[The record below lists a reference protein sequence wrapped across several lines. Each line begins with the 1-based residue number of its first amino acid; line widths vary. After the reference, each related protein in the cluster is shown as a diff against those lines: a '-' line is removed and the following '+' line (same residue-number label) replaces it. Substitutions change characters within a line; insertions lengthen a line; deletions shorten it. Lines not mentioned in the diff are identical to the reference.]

1 MQNKILPI
9 VIAALLGG
17 CSLTPE
23 YQTPA
28 VPETDGWVGVEQVSN
43 QEVLPEWRQFMAD
56 ETLQEFVELALVN
69 NKDLRQTVLNVASM
83 RAQYRITDAERYP
96 AINAGASQSRT
107 FTQDAVTGNGDS
119 YSSSYLATL
128 GVTSYELDL
137 FGKVKSNSNQAL
149 ETYLSAEDSRRSAVI
164 SLVAEIASNY
174 VSLLTNQELL
184 AISQE
189 TVATYQ
195 ETLKLVQTRFDAGYS
210 DALTLAQ
217 SKTAVYGAQATVS
230 GYQLA
235 VATDF
240 NTLRQLVGVPIS
252 MPETKRL
259 PRNDGKMLFALKEG
273 APSELLLSRPDIMAA
288 EHQLKADNANIG
300 VARAAFFP
308 SISLTASAGSAS
320 SSLDNLFSSNSGYWT
335 FAPSLSLPIFNW
347 GSNEATLDSAKIA
360 KQVSVVAYQETIETA
375 FKEVSD
381 AVLGQH
387 YYLSQWKSQQ
397 KNLEANM
404 DYYELAKMRYEKGND
419 SYIDLLDAQRS
430 LFSARESE
438 LSAHL
443 NLLTSRVS
451 LYKAMGGG
459 WQAADIDSVNPK
471 LVSESITEAD

>member
-9 VIAALLGG
+9 VIAVLLAG
-17 CSLTPE
+17 CRLTPD
-23 YQTPA
+23 YQTPQA
-28 VPETDGWVGVEQVSN
+28 PATDGWAGVENVTN
-43 QEVLPEWRQFMAD
+43 QEALPGWRKFMAD
-56 ETLQEFVELALVN
+56 ETLQELVDMALVN

-83 RAQYRITDAERYP
+83 RAQYRVADAENYP
-96 AINAGASQSRT
+96 GISATSSQTRT
-107 FTQDAVTGNGDS
+107 FTQDAITGNGNS
-119 YSSSYLATL
+119 YSSTYLATL
-128 GVTSYELDL
+128 GITSYELDL
-137 FGKVKSNSNQAL
+137 FGKVRSNTNQAL
-149 ETYLSAEDSRRSAVI
+149 ETYLSAEESRRSAVI

-189 TVATYQ
+189 TVETYQ

-217 SKTAVYGAQATVS
+217 SKTAVYSAEAAVS

-235 VATDF
+235 VATGF
-240 NTLRQLVGVPIS
+240 NTLRQLVGAPIT
-252 MPETKRL
+252 MPVLEEL
-259 PRNDGKMLFALKEG
+259 PKDDGKVLFALKEG
-273 APSELLLSRPDIMAA
+273 ASSELLLSRPDIMAA
-288 EHQLKADNANIG
+288 EHLLKADNANIG

-320 SSLDNLFSSNSGYWT
+320 SSLGNLFASDSGYWT

-347 GSNEATLDSAKIA
+347 GSNEATLDAAKIA
-360 KQVSVVAYQETIETA
+360 KQVSVVAYQQAIETA

-381 AVLGQH
+381 AVLGQQ
-387 YYLSQWKSQQ
+387 YYLSQWNSQQ

-419 SYIDLLDAQRS
+419 SYVDLLDAQRS

-443 NLLTSRVS
+443 NLLTSRIS

-459 WQAADIDSVNPK
+459 WEAAQSDAVSPK
-471 LVSESITEAD
+471 LAEEQLTN